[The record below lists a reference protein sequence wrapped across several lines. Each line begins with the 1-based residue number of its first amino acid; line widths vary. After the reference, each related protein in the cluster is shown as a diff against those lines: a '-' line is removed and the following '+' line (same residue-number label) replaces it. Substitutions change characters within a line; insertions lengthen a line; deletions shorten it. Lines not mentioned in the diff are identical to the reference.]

1 MISNHKIQTALDE
14 IKDIS
19 RIDLALYTEKGKPV
33 AATFEP
39 EGDLEGA
46 ITSFADSM
54 AESQMLSGYHF
65 FKVIAD
71 GEIEYILLTKSQAED
86 AYMVGRLAVCQI
98 RNLAAAYM
106 EQFDRNNFMQNIL
119 LGNMLVVDMYNKAQ
133 KLHIEQAERVVY
145 VIDLE
150 DKKDST
156 AVELVKNLFATKMRD
171 YVTEVDEQSIVLIK
185 DVRDVKNEDEL
196 QKLADM
202 IVDNMH
208 TEAVELVK
216 NLFATKMRDYVTEV
230 DEQSIVLI
238 KDVRDVKNEDELQ
251 KLADMI
257 VDNMHTEAMVRV
269 RVGYGNQVNNLPD
282 IAKSYQEAKMALEV
296 GKIFYA
302 EKETIAYRYLGIGR
316 LIYQLPMSLC
326 EMFIHEVFGD
336 EIPDI
341 FNEETT
347 TTIQKFFENNLNIS
361 ETARQLYVHRNTLV
375 YRLERLEK
383 IIGLDIRKFDDAMT
397 FKLAL
402 MVISHMR
409 YARRQD
415 TDQR

>member
-1 MISNHKIQTALDE
+1 
-14 IKDIS
+14 
-19 RIDLALYTEKGKPV
+19 
-33 AATFEP
+33 
-39 EGDLEGA
+39 
-46 ITSFADSM
+46 
-54 AESQMLSGYHF
+54 MLSGYHF

-208 TEAVELVK
+208 TEQWCA
-216 NLFATKMRDYVTEV
+216 
-230 DEQSIVLI
+230 
-238 KDVRDVKNEDELQ
+238 
-251 KLADMI
+251 
-257 VDNMHTEAMVRV
+257 
-269 RVGYGNQVNNLPD
+269 
-282 IAKSYQEAKMALEV
+282 
-296 GKIFYA
+296 
-302 EKETIAYRYLGIGR
+302 
-316 LIYQLPMSLC
+316 
-326 EMFIHEVFGD
+326 
-336 EIPDI
+336 
-341 FNEETT
+341 
-347 TTIQKFFENNLNIS
+347 
-361 ETARQLYVHRNTLV
+361 
-375 YRLERLEK
+375 
-383 IIGLDIRKFDDAMT
+383 
-397 FKLAL
+397 
-402 MVISHMR
+402 
-409 YARRQD
+409 
-415 TDQR
+415 